1 MCAVSGPVLRR
12 RMAGR
17 YPVSPGVALIISV
30 RDFKGKDE
38 PRLGARN
45 DFMFLKSTFTVTGCR
60 TFPATEKLN
69 WSQSDFVNALK
80 EAVTPFEEEE
90 AFKRGPFF
98 LCFST
103 HGDEKGIT
111 LSDGEYL
118 PLNVL
123 RAILAEQETLRS
135 RPKVIV
141 IQACR
146 GAMCMTKDGPKLS
159 SFKVTADSAADPW
172 GNTMGIASCVQTRVS
187 YSSDLG
193 SIFILHF
200 CNEILRGLLDNDGC
214 TIQDV
219 KEGVV
224 RALTGIRKFNS
235 QEIVYTTPELF
246 CDNLQGALV
255 LKPTNRD
262 AVQKWRAIVTHF
274 LSKMPW
280 EIERNEEDIKISGLA
295 MAMSG
300 ERRRCWA
307 FQPSPW
313 HIHIEAATIAFLS
326 AYAFLFDAAFPLDEP
341 THEVTTAEMVDAGKF
356 EEQSSM
362 VSVLEEPSPC
372 VAAGADSALDV
383 NGFVDQLLSAA
394 RAEISNRGMEQ
405 VSLPDISEKL
415 KQKVISIKIPGRFLA
430 FNGWAKSLASLH
442 RIGDAV
448 MSTNGDKLSLD
459 IPLSLTDLQI
469 R

>member
-280 EIERNEEDIKISGLA
+280 EIERNEEDIKIS
-295 MAMSG
+295 
-300 ERRRCWA
+300 
-307 FQPSPW
+307 
-313 HIHIEAATIAFLS
+313 
-326 AYAFLFDAAFPLDEP
+326 AFPLDEP